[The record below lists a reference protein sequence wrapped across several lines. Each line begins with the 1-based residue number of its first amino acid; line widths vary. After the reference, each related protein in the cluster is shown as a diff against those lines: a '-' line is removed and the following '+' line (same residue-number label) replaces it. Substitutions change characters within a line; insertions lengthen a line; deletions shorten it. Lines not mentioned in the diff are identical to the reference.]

1 MDFDFGGATVEPT
14 GSTNTLDF
22 LGAQTSQPKNI
33 PNSFNLFSQSS
44 STPQAPFS
52 PPSQPSV
59 GKGDLLGF
67 NLTNLQPSHVGSSVP
82 PPPSYSFTP
91 AVANPQSFGLIGNK
105 SNETWGSG
113 QPANQAPGQQLKI
126 SLEVKPEVLMVRFR
140 AQC

>member
-59 GKGDLLGF
+59 GKGDLLGWEKYIG
-67 NLTNLQPSHVGSSVP
+67 LALQRRIIQMSRWS
-82 PPPSYSFTP
+82 
-91 AVANPQSFGLIGNK
+91 AQDLWKK
-105 SNETWGSG
+105 SD
-113 QPANQAPGQQLKI
+113 AMD
-126 SLEVKPEVLMVRFR
+126 VDD
-140 AQC
+140 